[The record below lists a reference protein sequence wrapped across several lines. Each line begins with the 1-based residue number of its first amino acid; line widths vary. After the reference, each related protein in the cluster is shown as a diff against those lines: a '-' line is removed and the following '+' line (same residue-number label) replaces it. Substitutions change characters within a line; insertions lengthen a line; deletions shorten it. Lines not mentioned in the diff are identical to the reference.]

1 MPVYTGPHDYFDE
14 QYVRQWERAANL
26 KRPFRV
32 EFFDA
37 FVKELSA
44 LDHAKVFDLGSGP
57 GFLAEQILARC
68 SVASYHLF
76 DFSPIMIDLSR
87 ARLARYT
94 DRSFFHQGS
103 FTEEGWSSRLPAPFD
118 AIVSLQAVHEVRDVS
133 RIPQLYRELRNL
145 LSENG
150 ILLIADKVNSA
161 DDREEHHATP
171 REHEEAL
178 GSAGLIEI
186 RQVHAA
192 GDLVL
197 FAAKR

>member
-1 MPVYTGPHDYFDE
+1 MPVYTGPHDYFDR
-14 QYVRQWERAANL
+14 QYVRQWEQAANF

-37 FVKELSA
+37 FVKELSL
-44 LDHAKVFDLGSGP
+44 LDKPVVLDLGSGP
-57 GFLAEQILARC
+57 GFLAEQVLARC
-68 SVASYHLF
+68 DVASYHLF
-76 DFSPIMIDLSR
+76 DFSPLMIDLSR
-87 ARLARYT
+87 ARLAGFA
-94 DRSFFHQGS
+94 DRCFFHQGS
-103 FTEEGWSSRLPAPFD
+103 FTEEGWSQKLPAPFD

-133 RIPQLYRELRNL
+133 RLPRLYRELRNL
-145 LSENG
+145 LSEG
-150 ILLIADKVNSA
+150 GTLLIADKVNSA
-161 DDREEHHATP
+161 DDHEEHHATAI
-171 REHEEAL
+171 EHEAAL